1 MTIIDMI
8 TIADYDSK
16 RFEMKHSLLLVLSI
30 LRGLIWL
37 AVGINIA
44 IEAAEV
50 YLLKDAYHLAAS
62 AIFFLFANLQLS
74 FCRLMFS
81 MEDEE
86 TAKSFLYI
94 SIFMICAAIIKV
106 VDPGIDMALIKLEK
120 SNYKFLF
127 VLTSIFEFLLGSLST
142 LLAGY
147 SMDQFFVLIRKKVK
161 DLLND
166 EASQ

>member
-1 MTIIDMI
+1 MT
-8 TIADYDSK
+8 AK
-16 RFEMKHSLLLVLSI
+16 RFEMKRSLLLVLSA
-30 LRGLIWL
+30 LRWLIWV

-50 YLLKDAYHLAAS
+50 YLLRDAYHLAAS

-74 FCRLMFS
+74 FCRLMLT

-86 TAKSFLYI
+86 TAKSFLFI

-106 VDPGIDMALIKLEK
+106 VDPGIDMALIKLES

-127 VLTSIFEFLLGSLST
+127 VLASIFEFLLGSLST

-147 SMDQFFVLIRKKVK
+147 SMDQFFVLIRDKVS
-161 DLLND
+161 DLFNSK
-166 EASQ
+166 ASQ

>member
-1 MTIIDMI
+1 M
-8 TIADYDSK
+8 
-16 RFEMKHSLLLVLSI
+16 L
-30 LRGLIWL
+30 
-37 AVGINIA
+37 
-44 IEAAEV
+44 
-50 YLLKDAYHLAAS
+50 
-62 AIFFLFANLQLS
+62 
-74 FCRLMFS
+74 S

-106 VDPGIDMALIKLEK
+106 VDPGIDMALIKLEN

-127 VLTSIFEFLLGSLST
+127 LLASIFEFLLGSLST

-147 SMDQFFVLIRKKVK
+147 SMDQFFVLIRRKVI
-161 DLLND
+161 DLFID

>member
-8 TIADYDSK
+8 TIANYDSK

-62 AIFFLFANLQLS
+62 AIFFLFANLQLG

-86 TAKSFLYI
+86 MAKSFLYI

-106 VDPGIDMALIKLEK
+106 IDPGIDMALIKLEK

>member
-1 MTIIDMI
+1 M
-8 TIADYDSK
+8 K
-16 RFEMKHSLLLVLSI
+16 RSLLLVLSV
-30 LRGLIWL
+30 LRRLIWV

-62 AIFFLFANLQLS
+62 AIFFLFANLQLGFS
-74 FCRLMFS
+74 RLMLS

-94 SIFMICAAIIKV
+94 SIFMICAAIFKV
-106 VDPGIDMALIKLEK
+106 VDPGIDTALIKLEN

-127 VLTSIFEFLLGSLST
+127 
-142 LLAGY
+142 
-147 SMDQFFVLIRKKVK
+147 
-161 DLLND
+161 LLNID
-166 EASQ
+166 EQMRTHIDCPWSLE